1 MTKIINFE
9 SLKKEPLVII
19 EIDGV
24 KHPMQE
30 ATVETF
36 LENMKAIE
44 DLGIDANPRQEIEV
58 GVGIIARAFPT
69 LQESDIRKWTL
80 SQIQQLSEIAR
91 GVNGEIVTSDEEVAK
106 EAETSGNGPKA
117 S

>member
-1 MTKIINFE
+1 MTKIINFD

-24 KHPMQE
+24 KHPMVE

-44 DLGIDANPRQEIEV
+44 DLGINASPRAEIEV
-58 GVGIIARAFPT
+58 GIGIITRAFPS
-69 LQESDIRKWTL
+69 LKEEQVRKWTL

-91 GVNGEIVTSDEEVAK
+91 GVNGEIVTTDEK
-106 EAETSGNGPKA
+106 EAASGNVPTA
-117 S
+117 N

>member
-1 MTKIINFE
+1 MTKIINFD

-24 KHPMQE
+24 KHPMVE

-44 DLGIDANPRQEIEV
+44 DLGLDASPRAEIEV
-58 GVGIIARAFPT
+58 GIGIITRAFPS
-69 LQESDIRKWTL
+69 LKEGQIRKWTL

-91 GVNGEIVTSDEEVAK
+91 GVNGEIVTTDEDEAK
-106 EAETSGNGPKA
+106 KAETSGNDRTA